1 MSLQALSYYGYIN
14 VDHKQLERDFTKAV
28 DLNNDG
34 KIDAE
39 DGKILMDK
47 LLHVLQFNLPSGGG
61 FVAGF
66 YGGLRSG

>member
-1 MSLQALSYYGYIN
+1 MGLQTLSYYGYIK
-14 VDHKQLERDFTKAV
+14 VDHTQLERDFNKAA

-39 DGKILMDK
+39 DGKILLDK
-47 LLHVLQFNLPSGGG
+47 LMHVLQFNLPSGGG

-66 YGGLRSG
+66 IGGLRSG